1 MKPVFIPQASSSSK
15 RNKKSTTNCDHKLFY
30 RMDPLEQQPDLG
42 LQDFIEQVDAAFR
55 DENMV
60 R

>member
-1 MKPVFIPQASSSSK
+1 
-15 RNKKSTTNCDHKLFY
+15 
-30 RMDPLEQQPDLG
+30 MDPLEQQPDLG